1 MASSQRVFVHRT
13 TDPRAPKFSIHDLV
27 SGDVIQRDEVW
38 LADAVFEVSPNGRY
52 QSLIRH
58 RRSVH
63 AGVFGTLLEAPPRET
78 RCDCPVR
85 YRVGESPFFLNDEY
99 RPVHEA
105 AVVHFVDGL
114 VFVPREDR
122 WL

>member
-1 MASSQRVFVHRT
+1 MASLQRVFVHRT
-13 TDPRAPKFSIHDLV
+13 TDPRAPKFSIHDLI
-27 SGDVIQRDEVW
+27 SGAVIQRDEVW
-38 LADAVFEVSPNGRY
+38 LADAVFEVSSAGRY
-52 QSLIRH
+52 QSLSTH

-63 AGVFGTLLEAPPRET
+63 AGVFGTLLEAPPRGP

-85 YRVGESPFFLNDEY
+85 YRVGEAPFFLNDEH
-99 RPVHEA
+99 RPVREA
-105 AVVHFVDGL
+105 AIVHFVNGL